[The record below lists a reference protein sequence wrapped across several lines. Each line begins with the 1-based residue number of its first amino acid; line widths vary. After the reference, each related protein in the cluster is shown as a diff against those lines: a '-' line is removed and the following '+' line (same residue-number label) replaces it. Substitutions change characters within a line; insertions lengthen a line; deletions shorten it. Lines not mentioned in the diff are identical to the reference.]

1 MPLVEPLLVAAS
13 LPSLADNFADNIAPS
28 FLGTRYNTEYSVL
41 LGRYMKLTGSLKN
54 NPFDE
59 ILLLLM
65 QQSGTL
71 TIWDLPDGRGLQM
84 HLSDAKLTA
93 FFINYKPIKND
104 DHIVRTVAQLLNAVQ
119 GVFDFQP
126 RADATLEH
134 SITVDINGLL
144 LNAATLADETKL
156 AGADLSDEA
165 LQASI
170 EQRRREDLVGMARKL
185 KKAFPS
191 IQGIVISSVNK
202 PIRLGDAA
210 QATDANTLRNTAKV
224 TRDTLTSP
232 AGELDETIIRTP
244 DVVIVAYRFGEQK
257 ALFALETFDDAL
269 QHEVRAFAG
278 KVADFWAHEPKLSQ

>member
-1 MPLVEPLLVAAS
+1 
-13 LPSLADNFADNIAPS
+13 
-28 FLGTRYNTEYSVL
+28 
-41 LGRYMKLTGSLKN
+41 MKLTGSLKN

-84 HLSDAKLTA
+84 HISDAKLTA
-93 FFINYKPIKND
+93 FFVNYKPINND

-126 RADATLEH
+126 RADKALEH
-134 SITVDINGLL
+134 SINVDINGLL

-156 AGADLSDEA
+156 TGADLSDEA

-170 EQRRREDLVGMARKL
+170 DQRRREDLVGLARKL
-185 KKAFPS
+185 KRTFPS
-191 IQGIVISSVNK
+191 VQGIVISSANK

-210 QATDANTLRNTAKV
+210 QATDANALRKTAKV
-224 TRDTLTSP
+224 TREVVSCA
-232 AGELDETIIRTP
+232 AGDLDETIIRTP
-244 DVVIVAYRFGEQK
+244 SAVIVAYRFGEHK
-257 ALFALETFDDAL
+257 ALFALETLDDAL
-269 QHEVRAFAG
+269 QQEVRALAS

>member
-1 MPLVEPLLVAAS
+1 
-13 LPSLADNFADNIAPS
+13 
-28 FLGTRYNTEYSVL
+28 
-41 LGRYMKLTGSLKN
+41 MKLTGALKN

-84 HLSDAKLTA
+84 HINDAKMTA
-93 FFINYKPIKND
+93 FFVNYKPINNN
-104 DHIVRTVAQLLNAVQ
+104 DHIVRSVAQLLNANH

-126 RADATLEH
+126 RAAAALERT
-134 SITVDINGLL
+134 IDIDINGLL

-156 AGADLSDEA
+156 TGADLSDAA

-170 EQRRREDLVGMARKL
+170 DQRRREDLVGVARKL
-185 KKAFPS
+185 KKVFPS
-191 IQGIVISSVNK
+191 VQGIVISSVNK

-210 QATDANTLRNTAKV
+210 QATDANALRNTARV
-224 TRDTLTSP
+224 SRDVISST
-232 AGELDETIIRTP
+232 AGNLDETTIRTP
-244 DVVIVAYRFGEQK
+244 TAVIVAYRLGEQK
-257 ALFALETFDDAL
+257 ALFALSDLDDDL
-269 QHEVRAFAG
+269 QQELRSFAG